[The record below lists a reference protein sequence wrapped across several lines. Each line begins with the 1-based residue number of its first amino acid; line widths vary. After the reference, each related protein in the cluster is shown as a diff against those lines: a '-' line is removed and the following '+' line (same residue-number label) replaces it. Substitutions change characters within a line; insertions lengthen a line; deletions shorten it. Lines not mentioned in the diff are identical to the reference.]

1 MKNKDY
7 SFLKC
12 LATGDK
18 LSFIGVDSEHLQNI
32 AQKFENTYQIKVE
45 AFMVNEGNAYYYP
58 ICSNVLILLNGYYFK
73 DDELVINN
81 GLLNP
86 FAMFNSTDKEWYKNY
101 DKIVDFKKKDI
112 LENINNL
119 DGSNDNLVEYLS
131 SSGELITFLK
141 KYSTANIKNYIALDL
156 DYFALKELAENDS
169 SIISICCD
177 ATVNI
182 FQENS
187 ISIATSNSMHHIPDY
202 TKSFYSNINRILTKD
217 GMFIGIESQ
226 GFLSKIVINIISM
239 LPKKIIPYSI
249 KEIHTER
256 FEIKKWLNKSIYI
269 RLKESN
275 ILSFSVKSF
284 MFHCRYII
292 NKS

>member
-12 LATGDK
+12 LSTGDN
-18 LSFIGVDSEHLQNI
+18 LSFVELNDEYLKNI
-32 AQKFENTYQIKVE
+32 AQKFENIYQIKVE
-45 AFMVNEGNAYYYP
+45 AFMINKGKNYYYP
-58 ICSNVLILLNGYYFK
+58 ICSNVLMLLNGYYFK
-73 DDELVINN
+73 DDELVNDN
-81 GLLNP
+81 ASLNP
-86 FAMFNSTDKEWYKNY
+86 FEMFNSTDKEWYKNY

-112 LENINNL
+112 LKNINNL

-131 SSGELITFLK
+131 SSGELITYLK
-141 KYSTANIKNYIALDL
+141 EHSKVNIKNYIAVDL
-156 DYFALKELAENDS
+156 DYFALKELSESDP
-169 SIISICCD
+169 SILSICCD

-187 ISIATSNSMHHIPDY
+187 ISIATSNSIHHIPDF
-202 TKSFYSNINRILTKD
+202 TKSFYSDINRILTKD
-217 GMFIGIESQ
+217 GIFIGIESQ
-226 GFLSKIVINIISM
+226 GLLSKIVINIVSI
-239 LPKKIIPYSI
+239 LPKKIIPYAI

-256 FEIKKWLNKSIYI
+256 FDIKKWLNKSIYA

-275 ILSFSVKSF
+275 IQSFSVKSY